1 MEPRTDR
8 ILVIGAGPV
17 GLAVAKALKDR
28 AIPYDQVDADGGVGG
43 NWRHGVWNTAHIISS
58 RRTTEYADF
67 PMPESYPDFPSR
79 RQMLDYLESYARV
92 FGLIGAIEF
101 RSKVVEVRP
110 VEANLWHVRFEDGRE
125 RRYKGVA
132 VCNGHHWDRRWPDY
146 PGQFTGLYMHSK
158 DFKEP
163 DQFRGKRVLV
173 IGGGNSA
180 CDVASEAAR
189 VGRSCDLS
197 LRRGYWFMP
206 KTLFGVPTVELI
218 RPWIPVAVQRLLLK
232 AALRIVVGP
241 YARYGLPEPDHDI
254 FEHHPTINSELLHYI
269 KHGRV
274 QPRPDIRRFVGR
286 RVEFVDGTAMDY
298 DVVVCATGYHVR
310 LPFLPDG
317 LVEVK
322 GAVPQVYGG
331 SMLENY
337 RHLYI
342 VGWAQVRYGFGPLVT
357 PAAELLALMIELQDG
372 LAHPLGRVLKAM
384 GERPPRSHLID
395 PHAAL
400 RRMQR
405 VRRYFPLLAWRAKR
419 ALDGPPSDNPVLEP
433 AKPLLNRPL
442 TVY

>member
-1 MEPRTDR
+1 MEMRTDR

-17 GLAVAKALKDR
+17 GLAVAKALKAR
-28 AIPYDQVDADGGVGG
+28 RIAYDQVDADGGVGG
-43 NWRHGVWNTAHIISS
+43 NWRHGVWSTAHIISS
-58 RRTTEYADF
+58 RRTTEYGDF
-67 PMPESYPDFPSR
+67 PMPDSYPDFPSR
-79 RQMLDYLESYARV
+79 RQMLDYLESYARA
-92 FGLIGAIEF
+92 FDLMPAIEF

-146 PGQFTGLYMHSK
+146 PGQFSGLYMHSK

-163 DQFRGKRVLV
+163 DQFKGKRVLV

-218 RPWIPVAVQRLLLK
+218 RPWIPVGLQRLLLRI
-232 AALRIVVGP
+232 ALRIVVGP
-241 YARYGLPEPDHDI
+241 YSRYGLPEPDHDI

-274 QPRPDIRRFVGR
+274 RPRPDIRRFDGR
-286 RVEFVDGTAMDY
+286 RVEFVDGTSVDY
-298 DVVVCATGYHVR
+298 DVVVCATGYHVG
-310 LPFLPDG
+310 LPFLPEG

-331 SMLENY
+331 SMLEKY

-357 PAAELLALMIELQDG
+357 PAAELLAMMIELQDS

-384 GERPPRSHLID
+384 GERPPRTHLID

-405 VRRYFPLLAWRAKR
+405 VRRYFPLFAWRAR
-419 ALDGPPSDNPVLEP
+419 RVLREPPADNPVLEP

-442 TVY
+442 VVY